1 MEYIEGVSYSSLPLL
16 LPHPFVEAPMLTLP
30 PAPTIETLT
39 IRPWPDDVID
49 TWRATMCLE
58 CSQAC
63 ACRQASW

>member
-1 MEYIEGVSYSSLPLL
+1 MKYIEVASQSLRSFPLL

-49 TWRATMCLE
+49 TWCRAMFFALDTGEITRL
-58 CSQAC
+58 
-63 ACRQASW
+63 